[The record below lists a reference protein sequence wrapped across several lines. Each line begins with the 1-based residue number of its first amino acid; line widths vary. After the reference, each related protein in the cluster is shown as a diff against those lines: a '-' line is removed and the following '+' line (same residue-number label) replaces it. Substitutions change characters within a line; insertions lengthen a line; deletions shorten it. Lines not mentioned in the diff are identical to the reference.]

1 MFSSKRPSVDGFVS
15 IKPGCV
21 LVDLAAQIL
30 DVDVP
35 ARVGLHRRQLVAR
48 HRHARRVRAV
58 RRVGDDDLPP
68 RLVLAPF
75 LEVGAEE
82 HQPRQ
87 LALAPGRGLQRDRVE
102 PRHLEQ
108 DVLQLPLELERALRG
123 VVLDERMQVRES
135 GQPDDALVDA
145 RVVFHRAAAERIEA
159 RVDAEVARRELR
171 EVAEHLRLGE
181 LRQASRLL
189 ARELRRHLGH
199 RQIGLRHAQAAA
211 ARLRLLVDQLHAA
224 SASASRSISSTVR
237 FSVTATSRVSSSP
250 G

>member
-75 LEVGAEE
+75 LEVRAEE
-82 HQPRQ
+82 HQPGQ

-123 VVLDERMQVRES
+123 VVLDERMQVREP
-135 GQPDDALVDA
+135 GQPDDPLVDA

-181 LRQASRLL
+181 LRQASAAPC
-189 ARELRRHLGH
+189 ARAPPAPRAPADR
-199 RQIGLRHAQAAA
+199 
-211 ARLRLLVDQLHAA
+211 A
-224 SASASRSISSTVR
+224 SARRGRGGPACD
-237 FSVTATSRVSSSP
+237 FS
-250 G
+250 